1 MTGLQVPETIVPHP
15 IVFAVPAD
23 TQLDPAPVPADW
35 IIEGT
40 PLARAKRLATSP
52 DGSAAVIAWS
62 CSPGRFHWHY
72 TVDEILHIISGAVA
86 VTDEKGESRLLG
98 PGDMVY
104 FPAGS
109 HSVWHVIEEVTKLAV
124 CRQSM
129 PRPFG
134 LALRVWNKLAAILA
148 GPAEDEDRLEA
159 KPAVGGDPERVTA
172 A

>member
-1 MTGLQVPETIVPHP
+1 MPHP
-15 IVFAVPAD
+15 VVFAVPAD
-23 TQLDPAPVPADW
+23 TQLEPAPLPADW

-40 PLARAKRLATSP
+40 PQAHAKRLARSP
-52 DGSAAVIAWS
+52 DGAASIIAWS

-72 TVDEILHIISGAVA
+72 SVDEILHLISGEVV
-86 VTDEKGESRLLG
+86 VTDEKGESRRLG
-98 PGDMVY
+98 PGDMAY

-109 HSVWHVIEEVTKLAV
+109 RSVWHVTQEVKKLAI

-134 LALRVWNKLAAILA
+134 LALRAWNKLAAMLA
-148 GPAEDEDRLEA
+148 GPAEEDDALQG
-159 KPAVGGDPERVTA
+159 KSPLGGDPERVTA